1 MHVSMTRQT
10 RRKSAPPA
18 KSPARADRSW
28 VAQGRA
34 QVIGMLVIGF
44 VLGVALTSGLK
55 GVVAGQVAGP
65 GTYQYGRLG
74 VALTGVSWSTTD
86 RHHAAEDLEELA
98 GYITDS
104 PHQGEMTPLEL
115 VNLVGSR
122 GWELVSVSNATD
134 PRDDDSYWFRRAV
147 D

>member
-1 MHVSMTRQT
+1 MLTT
-10 RRKSAPPA
+10 
-18 KSPARADRSW
+18 
-28 VAQGRA
+28 GL
-34 QVIGMLVIGF
+34 QVR
-44 VLGVALTSGLK
+44 VLNRE
-55 GVVAGQVAGP
+55 VVAGPAAGP
-65 GTYQYGRLG
+65 GTGQYGRLG

-104 PHQGEMTPLEL
+104 PHQGEMTPLEM
-115 VNLVGSR
+115 VNLIGSH
-122 GWELVSVSNATD
+122 GWELVSVSNSTD